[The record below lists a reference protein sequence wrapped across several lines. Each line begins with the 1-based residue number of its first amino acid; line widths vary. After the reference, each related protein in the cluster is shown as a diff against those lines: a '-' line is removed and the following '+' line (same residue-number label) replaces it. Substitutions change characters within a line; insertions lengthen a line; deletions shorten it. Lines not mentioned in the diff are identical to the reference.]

1 MKATPRRTQSYH
13 PWVVWLAVL
22 VAVLG
27 ALAPTVSHALMLASG
42 QAPLGVEICT
52 SEGPRWVTADA
63 AASAG
68 DFVPTPGSAVPPA
81 HCQFC
86 LQSTDRFAPLGDA
99 LPCTF
104 PVPGAQREAPVW
116 ELLFH
121 TDTHAVTP
129 PPRGPPGNF

>member
-1 MKATPRRTQSYH
+1 MKTSPRRTQPYR

-68 DFVPTPGSAVPPA
+68 DSVPTPGSAVPPA

-86 LQSTDRFAPLGDA
+86 LQATDRVVPLGEA
-99 LPCTF
+99 LPCSF
-104 PVPGAQREAPVW
+104 VVPCAQREAPVR

-121 TDTHAVTP
+121 NDTHAVTP
-129 PPRGPPGNF
+129 PPRGPPGIF

>member
-1 MKATPRRTQSYH
+1 MKTTPRRTQSYH

-42 QAPLGVEICT
+42 QASQGVEICT
-52 SEGPRWVTADA
+52 SEGPRWVVGDA
-63 AASAG
+63 AAAADDS
-68 DFVPTPGSAVPPA
+68 VPLPGSAVPPA

-86 LQSTDRFAPLGDA
+86 LQTTDRVASLGDPQSF
-99 LPCTF
+99 LF
-104 PVPGAQREAPVW
+104 PGHDGQRESPIW
-116 ELLFH
+116 QLLFH